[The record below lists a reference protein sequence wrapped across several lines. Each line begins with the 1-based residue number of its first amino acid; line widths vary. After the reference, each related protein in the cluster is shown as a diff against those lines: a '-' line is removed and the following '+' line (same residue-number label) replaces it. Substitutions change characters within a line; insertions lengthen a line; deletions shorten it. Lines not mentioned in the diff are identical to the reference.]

1 VLDDPVAGSFGSSID
16 DVGLPGGLLDSD
28 GILTNILEPDVV
40 EVAGAKAV
48 DTSNLVGADDHVP
61 DRQTFEPH
69 AKM

>member
-1 VLDDPVAGSFGSSID
+1 VLNDLIAGSFGSSTN

-48 DTSNLVGADDHVP
+48 DTFSLIGTDDYVP
-61 DRQTFEPH
+61 KRQTMSF
-69 AKM
+69 K